1 MGTKCHCSKP
11 PGMKCI
17 SHKMSCMGSKCRS
30 SKEAQQTE
38 RWVDV
43 PGRLKLC
50 LVVLWVDVSSRF
62 CFCFFV
68 VLKVFSLINDLR
80 CELSFYHFLGNVEI
94 LLNILL
100 RSE

>member
-1 MGTKCHCSKP
+1 MGTKCHGSKP

-30 SKEAQQTE
+30 SKVAQQTE

-43 PGRLKLC
+43 PCRLKLC

-62 CFCFFV
+62 CLFFV

-80 CELSFYHFLGNVEI
+80 CELSVYHFLGNVEI
-94 LLNILL
+94 LLNTYLAKK
-100 RSE
+100 